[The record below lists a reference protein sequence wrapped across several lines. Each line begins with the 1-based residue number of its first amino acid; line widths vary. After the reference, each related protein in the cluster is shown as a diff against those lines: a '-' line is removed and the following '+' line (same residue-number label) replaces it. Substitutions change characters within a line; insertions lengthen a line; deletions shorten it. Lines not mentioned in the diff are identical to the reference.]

1 MELDLGAVRA
11 FVAIADEQHFGAAAD
26 LLGLTQQA
34 VSKRIAKL
42 ETGLGATLLSRG
54 RTGAGLTEAGT
65 AFLPQARALLAL
77 ADQAVDAVRRR
88 VRPLRVDVLG
98 ARLAPTELVREFHET
113 NPEVE
118 IDIVAAK
125 GLRTGVSALLES
137 TVDLAFARVAG
148 PLDPAIE
155 HLPALLEPHHFL
167 AGRKH
172 RLAGRRKVRPTELA
186 DSIVWLPGHEPGT
199 EWADFYQAYR
209 ADFGLTIDASGPSF
223 GLEHMLDRLATD
235 PDRFMFGSERMR
247 VPWHPGIARV
257 PIVDPIP
264 LYPWSAL
271 WRRDNRHPVLPRLIE
286 HLSAGFRPFDPDR
299 HWLPAADLQVLHGT

>member
-26 LLGLTQQA
+26 QLGLTQQA

-42 ETGLGATLLSRG
+42 EAGLGTALLHRG
-54 RTGAGLTEAGT
+54 RTGTGLTEDGA
-65 AFLPQARALLAL
+65 AFLPPARALLAL
-77 ADQAVDAVRRR
+77 ADQAVTAVRRR
-88 VRPLRVDVLG
+88 DRPLRVDVLG
-98 ARLAPTELVREFHET
+98 ARLAPTELIREFHEA
-113 NPEVE
+113 NPDVE

-125 GLRTGVSALLES
+125 GLRTGVSALLDG
-137 TVDLAFARVAG
+137 TVDVAFARIAG

-155 HLPALLEPHHFL
+155 HTPALLEPFHFL

-172 RLAGRRKVRPTELA
+172 RLATRRKVRPVELA
-186 DSIVWLPGHEPGT
+186 DSIAWMPGNEPGS
-199 EWADFYQAYR
+199 EWADYYEAYR
-209 ADFGLTIDASGPSF
+209 ADFGLTIDPSGPSF

-247 VPWHPGIARV
+247 VPWHPGIARIPV
-257 PIVDPIP
+257 VHPIP
-264 LYPWSAL
+264 LYPWSVL
-271 WRRDNRHPVLPRLIE
+271 WRRSNRHPVLPRLIE

-299 HWLPAADLQVLHGT
+299 QWLPAADLRVLRGG